1 MCFCL
6 FLSDKFL
13 KNTLNDFHLKMIQ
26 ISKIHFF
33 LLLVTVAAYAIP
45 WDEFDQYDE
54 RRLKDFIANTV
65 APAARFGEAAAQQIQ
80 SKIFDFYCGNAS
92 ANDNHFYLQKYT
104 QVFCISHFFCPAAAY

>member
-1 MCFCL
+1 M
-6 FLSDKFL
+6 
-13 KNTLNDFHLKMIQ
+13 LNQ
-26 ISKIHFF
+26 NG
-33 LLLVTVAAYAIP
+33 TVAAYAIP

-104 QVFCISHFFCPAAAY
+104 QVFCISHFFALRRLIKCTIFRFLLRRQISI